1 MKLPLIDYA
10 SPRSVAEAVNLLAA
24 HDGDAKI
31 ISGGQS
37 LMPMLAF
44 RLAAPKLL
52 VDLRHVP
59 ELDHITID
67 DTGVKLGAKV
77 LWRDIEASR
86 ELETAHPLLVAATRH
101 IAHYQIRNRG
111 TVGGSIAHADPA
123 AELPAV
129 AVTCDAEIV
138 VVGPTGPRTIPAVE
152 FFVGPL
158 LTTLL
163 ASEIIVAL
171 RLPHWPR
178 RRRYGFE
185 KFARRRGDF
194 ALAGVALYYDEDEE
208 GRIRHPHIGAF
219 GVGDTPLRLPASEQ
233 ELDGMKPDAAVFA
246 RAVQSGIAA
255 VDPRSDI
262 HADARYRRT
271 LLGTMLD
278 RAVQSA
284 TARPLA

>member
-10 SPRSVAEAVNLLAA
+10 NPRSVAEAVNLLAL

-31 ISGGQS
+31 VSGGQS

-52 VDLRHVP
+52 IDLRHVP
-59 ELDHITID
+59 GLDRITID
-67 DTGVKLGAKV
+67 DNGVELGAKV
-77 LWRDIEASR
+77 LWRHIEVNR
-86 ELETAHPLLVAATRH
+86 ELHTVHPLLVAATKH

-111 TVGGSIAHADPA
+111 TVGGSLAHADPA

-129 AVTCDAEIV
+129 ALTCDAEIV
-138 VVGPTGPRTIPAVE
+138 VVGPARTRQIPVAE
-152 FFVGPL
+152 FFVAPL

-163 ASEIIVAL
+163 SSEIIVAL

-178 RRRYGFE
+178 QRRYGFE
-185 KFARRRGDF
+185 EFARRQGDF
-194 ALAGVALYYDEDEE
+194 ALAGVALYYDEDED
-208 GRIRHPHIGAF
+208 GLIRNPHIGAF
-219 GVGDTPLRLPASEQ
+219 GVGDTPLRLAAAEQ
-233 ELDGMKPDAAVFA
+233 ELDGMKPDTSVFA
-246 RAVQSGIAA
+246 RAVQAGIAA

-262 HADARYRRT
+262 HADARYRRA

-278 RAVQSA
+278 RALQSA
-284 TARPLA
+284 VGRRLG